1 VIPSV
6 SLESALH
13 ADPSVVAFLTSHRAV
28 SVCTR
33 ELSRLGDALVAA
45 ATDYTRDRG
54 VGAPTVRRAPDRCI
68 VQLDGVALTATWL
81 RNGTDSPFG
90 GELLI
95 MLWRGT
101 IAPRGDHLPERL
113 AARQAPVPPVE
124 IWEASYIASAAS
136 ESTWCWC
143 AEHGAADRV
152 DSPELAARC
161 VARLIDAL
169 EATDIVPGSV
179 AA

>member
-1 VIPSV
+1 VIPSL

-28 SVCTR
+28 SVCAR
-33 ELSRLGDALVAA
+33 ELSRFGDALVAA
-45 ATDYTRDRG
+45 ATDYTREHG
-54 VGAPTVRRAPDRCI
+54 LTAPTVRRAPDRCI

-90 GELLI
+90 GELLVMI
-95 MLWRGT
+95 WRGT

-113 AARQAPVPPVE
+113 GARHVPVPPVE
-124 IWEASYIASAAS
+124 IWESSFVASAAS

-143 AEHGAADRV
+143 AEHGASDHAD
-152 DSPELAARC
+152 SHELAARC
-161 VARLIDAL
+161 IARLVDAF
-169 EATDIVPGSV
+169 EARDAAV
-179 AA
+179 A